1 MRCACICAYFL
12 CNSSIFFFL
21 FIFVKVFV
29 RYMFIYNTVEARCIP
44 NMRAP
49 HIVFSGGMHMID
61 RC

>member
-1 MRCACICAYFL
+1 MRVFVHIFSAIQVF
-12 CNSSIFFFL
+12 FFFL

-49 HIVFSGGMHMID
+49 QIVFSGGMHMID

>member
-1 MRCACICAYFL
+1 MRVYLCIFSLQFKY
-12 CNSSIFFFL
+12 FFFL

-29 RYMFIYNTVEARCIP
+29 RYMFIYNTVDARCIP

>member
-12 CNSSIFFFL
+12 CNSSIFFF
-21 FIFVKVFV
+21 IFVKVFV
-29 RYMFIYNTVEARCIP
+29 RYMFIYNTVDARCIP